1 MCYKSI
7 LLEKFNLK
15 NIYKSP
21 ELESLYLTFNI
32 SDKNKIILASSALF
46 LLTGKKPVL
55 IFKELSKK
63 NKKKEF
69 IGCKVQLYKKEAYFF
84 LLYLALIIL
93 PNNKDLL
100 NSINKSKV
108 KGHSINFYIK
118 DLLTFPELNK
128 EVNKFYD
135 LMPLKLTLNFNKSS
149 FINYFLN
156 LINLKAS

>member
-32 SDKNKIILASSALF
+32 SDKNKIILAISTLF

-63 NKKKEF
+63 NKKKN
-69 IGCKVQLYKKEAYFF
+69 
-84 LLYLALIIL
+84 LLV
-93 PNNKDLL
+93 
-100 NSINKSKV
+100 V
-108 KGHSINFYIK
+108 KLSYIK
-118 DLLTFPELNK
+118 KKL
-128 EVNKFYD
+128 FYFYYI
-135 LMPLKLTLNFNKSS
+135 LS
-149 FINYFLN
+149 
-156 LINLKAS
+156 

>member
-1 MCYKSI
+1 MYYKSI

-63 NKKKEF
+63 NKKR
-69 IGCKVQLYKKEAYFF
+69 IYWL
-84 LLYLALIIL
+84 
-93 PNNKDLL
+93 
-100 NSINKSKV
+100 
-108 KGHSINFYIK
+108 
-118 DLLTFPELNK
+118 
-128 EVNKFYD
+128 
-135 LMPLKLTLNFNKSS
+135 
-149 FINYFLN
+149 
-156 LINLKAS
+156 